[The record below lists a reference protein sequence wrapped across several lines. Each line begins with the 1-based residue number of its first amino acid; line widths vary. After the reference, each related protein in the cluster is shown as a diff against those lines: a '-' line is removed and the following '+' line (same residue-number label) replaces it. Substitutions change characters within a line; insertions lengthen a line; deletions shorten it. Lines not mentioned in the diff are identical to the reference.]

1 MKKEQHM
8 TRRLAALAITSMLLF
23 VASAASAQDAP
34 EKLLKYT
41 ADDTGFLVGMDVK
54 TASKNPAYTAILA
67 ELKKE
72 NDVREGIQVLK
83 DKAGFDIEKDL
94 HSVVVSMPT
103 PEGSGNNLGKQFIVV
118 LSGKFDAKKYAELIK
133 AEEKRK
139 VGAFEV
145 LSPESN
151 VDVSLINGT
160 TFVIISG
167 PAAYREKGWA
177 TINGKGKS
185 ALDHPGMSKLIKA
198 ANIKKNHA
206 WLMANTRSLTQPE
219 TSPQVNSA
227 IVELNLK
234 SGMAITARLKMKSAE
249 DATKAKEDLEKSL
262 PSGKAFA
269 SMIGAEAL
277 IENLKTTVAKDLM
290 TLNTSMTEAQ
300 LKKSIDL
307 IKAQQNKKST
317 PAVKEAPPTK

>member
-1 MKKEQHM
+1 M
-8 TRRLAALAITSMLLF
+8 TRRLATLAITSMFLF

-41 ADDTGFLVGMDVK
+41 ADDTGFLVGLDVK
-54 TASKNPAYTAILA
+54 AASKNPAYNAILT

-72 NDVREGIQVLK
+72 GDVSEGLKVLK
-83 DKAGFDIEKDL
+83 EKAGFDVEKDL

-103 PEGSGNNLGKQFIVV
+103 PEGKGNNLGKQFIVV
-118 LSGKFDAKKYAELIK
+118 LSGKFDAKKYAKLIEP
-133 AEEKRK
+133 EEKRK
-139 VGAFEV
+139 IGAFEV

-167 PAAYREKGWA
+167 PDAYREKGWA
-177 TINGKGKS
+177 TIGGKGKS

-206 WLMANTRSLTQPE
+206 WLMVNTRSLKQPE
-219 TSPQVNSA
+219 TNPQVNSA

-234 SGMAITARLKMKSAE
+234 SGLAATARLKMKSAD
-249 DATKAKEDLEKSL
+249 DANKAKEDLEKSL

-300 LKKSIDL
+300 LKKSIEL
-307 IKAQQNKKST
+307 IKKQNNKST
-317 PAVKEAPPTK
+317 PPAKEAPPTK